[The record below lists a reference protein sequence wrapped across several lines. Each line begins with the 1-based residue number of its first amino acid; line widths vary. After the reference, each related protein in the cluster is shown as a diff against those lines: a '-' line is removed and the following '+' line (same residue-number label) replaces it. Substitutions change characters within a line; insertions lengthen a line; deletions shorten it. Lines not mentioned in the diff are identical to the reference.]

1 MLQGWFFIQG
11 NVGAWLADMLKGKHA
26 HVLNG
31 ITIDQNLSG
40 KAVAWCPEPL
50 NADGVS
56 MYAPPIDQ
64 GIHVPFHSPKPVQG
78 LFIIPT
84 VKFLTLKLAEQTAL
98 TQNME
103 EQAIQAS
110 GSGDTV
116 GATQAGQE
124 AVEQQDGE
132 EEVQERPSRRRRT
145 DCAVYEPVNIDEHL
159 FPDGKYRGKYADA
172 GDGDL

>member
-1 MLQGWFFIQG
+1 MLRGWFFIQG

-31 ITIDQNLSG
+31 ITIDQKLSG
-40 KAVAWCPEPL
+40 KAVAWCAEPL

-64 GIHVPFHSPKPVQG
+64 GIHVPFHSKKPVQG
-78 LFIIPT
+78 LFITPT
-84 VKFLTLKLAEQTAL
+84 VKFLTQKLAEQAVG
-98 TQNME
+98 
-103 EQAIQAS
+103 APIQAS

-116 GATQAGQE
+116 EANQADQE

-172 GDGDL
+172 GEGDL

>member
-31 ITIDQNLSG
+31 ITIDQKLSG
-40 KAVAWCPEPL
+40 KAVAWCAEPL

-64 GIHVPFHSPKPVQG
+64 GIHVPFHSKKPVQG
-78 LFIIPT
+78 LFITPT
-84 VKFLTLKLAEQTAL
+84 VKFLTQKLAEQAVG
-98 TQNME
+98 
-103 EQAIQAS
+103 APIQAS

-116 GATQAGQE
+116 EAIQAGQE
-124 AVEQQDGE
+124 DLEQQEE

-145 DCAVYEPVNIDEHL
+145 DCAVYEPVNIDGQL

-172 GDGDL
+172 GEGDL